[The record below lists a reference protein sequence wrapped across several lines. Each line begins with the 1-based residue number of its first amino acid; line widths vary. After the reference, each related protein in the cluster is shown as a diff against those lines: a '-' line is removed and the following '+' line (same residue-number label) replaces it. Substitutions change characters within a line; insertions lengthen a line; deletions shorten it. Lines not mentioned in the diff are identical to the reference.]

1 MRLDLLAALSGAM
14 IAVQARVNGE
24 LSHQLNNG
32 LQAAFVS
39 FGSGLL
45 IILLIT
51 PFSSQIKEGI
61 VNLRAAVKNKEIAR
75 WKLLAG
81 ALGGSFVAI
90 QTQIVPLI
98 GVAIYSVA
106 SIAGQTAMSLI
117 VDRIGLTGGG
127 KKLISPRRVLA
138 AVLTVIAVLVS
149 VWDRID
155 ANNLSMFA
163 VTAGGIAGAIVGVQR
178 ALNGQINE
186 YSHQS
191 FTTSLL
197 NFITGTSFLMILI
210 AIGLVIGRNE
220 LSPLPSNPW
229 WIYTGGVI
237 GVIYIAFT
245 STIVQHLGVLT
256 FTLFSVGGQLVGSLV
271 IDLVSPTKGV
281 SVSAYLV
288 TGIFMTYAGVIGV
301 IYIAFISTI
310 VQHLGV
316 LTFTLF
322 SVGGQLIS
330 SLIIDFVSPTNGV
343 RVSYYL
349 ITGIAMTYLGVIA
362 GGVGS
367 SRVKKPQK
375 Q

>member
-1 MRLDLLAALSGAM
+1 MRLDFLAALSGVM
-14 IAVQARVNGE
+14 IAMQARVNGE
-24 LSHQLNNG
+24 LSHRLDNG
-32 LQAAFVS
+32 LQAALVS

-45 IILLIT
+45 IIAIIT

-61 VNLRAAVKNKEIAR
+61 TNLKGAVARKEIAR
-75 WKLLAG
+75 WKLFAG

-106 SIAGQTAMSLI
+106 SIAGQTAMSLV

-127 KKLISPRRVLA
+127 IKLISVRRLLA
-138 AVLTVIAVLVS
+138 AFLTVFAVLVS

-155 ANNLSMFA
+155 ANDLSMLA
-163 VTAGGIAGAIVGVQR
+163 VTAAGIAGAIVGVQR

-197 NFITGTSFLMILI
+197 NFIMGTSFLLLLI
-210 AIGLVIGRNE
+210 IVGIVLSKNE
-220 LSPLPSNPW
+220 LSSLPTDSW

-256 FTLFSVGGQLVGSLV
+256 FTLFSVGGQLVGSLI
-271 IDLVSPTKGV
+271 IDLVSPTDGV
-281 SVSAYLV
+281 SVSVYLV
-288 TGIFMTYAGVIGV
+288 TGIAMTYAGVI
-301 IYIAFISTI
+301 
-310 VQHLGV
+310 
-316 LTFTLF
+316 
-322 SVGGQLIS
+322 
-330 SLIIDFVSPTNGV
+330 
-343 RVSYYL
+343 
-349 ITGIAMTYLGVIA
+349 A
-362 GGVGS
+362 GGVSS
-367 SRVKKPQK
+367 SRVKKPQRL
-375 Q
+375 

>member
-14 IAVQARVNGE
+14 IALQARANGE
-24 LSHQLNNG
+24 LSHHLNNG
-32 LQAAFVS
+32 LQAALVS
-39 FGSGLL
+39 FGSGLF
-45 IILLIT
+45 IIFVIT
-51 PFSSQIKEGI
+51 LFNSRIKEGI
-61 VNLRAAVKNKEIAR
+61 KNLRQAVANKEIAR
-75 WKLLAG
+75 WKLFAG

-138 AVLTVIAVLVS
+138 AFLTVLAVLVS

-155 ANNLSMFA
+155 ANNLSMLA

-186 YSHQS
+186 YSQQS

-197 NFITGTSFLMILI
+197 NFMTGTAFLLVLIIAGILL
-210 AIGLVIGRNE
+210 GKND
-220 LSPLPSNPW
+220 LSPLPSGPW

-271 IDLVSPTKGV
+271 IDLVSPTDGV

-288 TGIFMTYAGVIGV
+288 TGIVMTYAGVV
-301 IYIAFISTI
+301 
-310 VQHLGV
+310 
-316 LTFTLF
+316 
-322 SVGGQLIS
+322 
-330 SLIIDFVSPTNGV
+330 
-343 RVSYYL
+343 
-349 ITGIAMTYLGVIA
+349 A
-362 GGVGS
+362 GGVS
-367 SRVKKPQK
+367 NQRVRK
-375 Q
+375 

>member
-14 IAVQARVNGE
+14 IALQARANGE
-24 LSHQLNNG
+24 LSHRLNNG
-32 LQAAFVS
+32 LQAALVS

-45 IILLIT
+45 IIFVIT
-51 PFSSQIKEGI
+51 LFNSKIKEGI
-61 VNLRAAVKNKEIAR
+61 KNLRRAVANKEIAR
-75 WKLLAG
+75 WKLFAG

-127 KKLISPRRVLA
+127 KKLISPRRVSA
-138 AVLTVIAVLVS
+138 AVLTVLAVLVS

-155 ANNLSMFA
+155 ANNLSMLA

-186 YSHQS
+186 YSNQS

-197 NFITGTSFLMILI
+197 NFVTGTSFLVILI
-210 AIGLVIGRNE
+210 VAGMLLGRNE
-220 LSPLPSNPW
+220 LSPLPSGPW

-271 IDLVSPTKGV
+271 IDLVSPTEGV

-288 TGIFMTYAGVIGV
+288 TGIVMTYAGVV
-301 IYIAFISTI
+301 
-310 VQHLGV
+310 
-316 LTFTLF
+316 
-322 SVGGQLIS
+322 
-330 SLIIDFVSPTNGV
+330 
-343 RVSYYL
+343 
-349 ITGIAMTYLGVIA
+349 A
-362 GGVGS
+362 GGVS
-367 SRVKKPQK
+367 NLRVRR
-375 Q
+375 

>member
-14 IAVQARVNGE
+14 IALQARANGE
-24 LSHQLNNG
+24 LSHRLNNG
-32 LQAAFVS
+32 LQAALVS

-45 IILLIT
+45 IIFVIT
-51 PFSSQIKEGI
+51 LFNSTIKEGI
-61 VNLRAAVKNKEIAR
+61 KNLRTAVANREIAR
-75 WKLLAG
+75 WKLFAG

-106 SIAGQTAMSLI
+106 SIAGQTAMSLV

-138 AVLTVIAVLVS
+138 AVLTVLAVLVS

-163 VTAGGIAGAIVGVQR
+163 VTAGGIAGAIVGIQR

-197 NFITGTSFLMILI
+197 NFITGTSFLLILI
-210 AIGLVIGRNE
+210 VAGLILGRNE
-220 LSPLPSNPW
+220 LSPLPSGPW

-256 FTLFSVGGQLVGSLV
+256 FTLFSVGGQLVGSLI
-271 IDLVSPTKGV
+271 IDLVSPTDGV

-288 TGIFMTYAGVIGV
+288 TGIVMTYA
-301 IYIAFISTI
+301 
-310 VQHLGV
+310 
-316 LTFTLF
+316 
-322 SVGGQLIS
+322 
-330 SLIIDFVSPTNGV
+330 
-343 RVSYYL
+343 
-349 ITGIAMTYLGVIA
+349 GVIA